1 MSTSTLPKQPRSR
14 WAALKGKA
22 TPFLFLLIAI
32 IAEILAVLY
41 AMSLGIKDEA
51 LLESSFK
58 FPGTDWTFTIAISP
72 LFHII
77 PIAVI
82 ISLVATW
89 TYLSRNIIL
98 RPQMPTRGK
107 TGPTFKQMKKSRIDR
122 FFNRIGSAL
131 TENRVSTY
139 LTQKIRLLKPSARGT
154 IMVVV
159 IFLLFTFV
167 ASLLAYP
174 DSIYLTTINA
184 YQTNPS
190 LVDFVRGTSNAFAS
204 VGEVVSP
211 INNAVLAASPGFGSF
226 ASSVGEI
233 ISPVAEL
240 DNAGKYL
247 VIQNV
252 ATWLSGLLALL
263 YVEFRGQRYRAKRK

>member
-1 MSTSTLPKQPRSR
+1 MSTSTIPKQPRSR
-14 WAALKGKA
+14 WTTLKGKA

-82 ISLVATW
+82 ISLMATW

-98 RPQMPTRGK
+98 RPQTPTRGK
-107 TGPTFKQMKKSRIDR
+107 TGPAFKQIKKSRIDR

-131 TENRVSTY
+131 TENRVSIY
-139 LTQKIRLLKPSARGT
+139 LSQKVRSLKPSARGA

-159 IFLLFTFV
+159 IFLLLTFV

-174 DSIYLTTINA
+174 DSIYLAVINA
-184 YQTNPS
+184 YQSNPS
-190 LVDFVRGTSNAFAS
+190 LFDFVRGTSNAFAFF
-204 VGEVVSP
+204 SP

-226 ASSVGEI
+226 ASSIGEI
-233 ISPVAEL
+233 ISPVAGL
-240 DNAGKYL
+240 DNTGKYL

-252 ATWLSGLLALL
+252 AAWISGLLALL
-263 YVEFRGQRYRAKRK
+263 YGEFRGQRYRVKRK

>member
-1 MSTSTLPKQPRSR
+1 M
-14 WAALKGKA
+14 
-22 TPFLFLLIAI
+22 AI

-41 AMSLGIKDEA
+41 TMSLGVQDDL
-51 LLESSFK
+51 LLESSFT
-58 FPGTDWTFTIAISP
+58 FPGTDWTFTIAVSP

-77 PIAVI
+77 PIVVI

-89 TYLSRNIIL
+89 TYLSRNIVL
-98 RPQMPTRGK
+98 RPQAIVRGK
-107 TGPTFKQMKKSRIDR
+107 TGPAFKQMKKSRIDR

-131 TENRVSTY
+131 TDNRVSTY
-139 LTQKIRLLKPSARGT
+139 LAQKISLLKPSARGA

-159 IFLLFTFV
+159 LFLLFTFV

-174 DSIYLTTINA
+174 DSIYLIVINA

-190 LVDFVRGTSNAFAS
+190 LLDFVRGTSNAFAS
-204 VGEVVSP
+204 VGGVFSS
-211 INNAVLAASPGFGSF
+211 INDAVLAGSPGFGSF

-233 ISPVAEL
+233 LSPVAGL
-240 DNAGKYL
+240 DNSGKYL

-252 ATWLSGLLALL
+252 AAWLSGLLALL
-263 YVEFRGQRYRAKRK
+263 YVEFRGQRYRVKRK